1 MSEKDI
7 RDKAYLNHKDILDL
21 NFIRILVKEVKAI
34 EKKFH
39 ESMEGS
45 MYYSPSL
52 RFAMCTPQHKLLP
65 CRTSKSALK
74 M

>member
-1 MSEKDI
+1 MPEKDI

-21 NFIRILVKEVKAI
+21 NFIRIPVKEVKAI

-45 MYYSPSL
+45 IFKIRCWTFIAFYLDSIEISILFEY
-52 RFAMCTPQHKLLP
+52 
-65 CRTSKSALK
+65 
-74 M
+74 